1 MQNIPPPRY
10 IEEFDDDLF
19 GGGDSPYSSY
29 TYRIAGIRNMGRVL
43 SLSQFLHYDE
53 NVVNRVDAHLVN
65 WKLHLPESKKKF
77 FNGDGQLDEMIFQAH
92 MITAA

>member
-1 MQNIPPPRY
+1 MQDIPPANY
-10 IEEFDDDLF
+10 IQDFDDDLF

-43 SLSQFLHYDE
+43 SLSRIMHYDE
-53 NVVNRVDAHLVN
+53 NAISRVDAHLVN

-77 FNGDGQLDEMIFQAH
+77 ISGDGQLDEMIFQAH